1 MAERLG
7 VTREA
12 VRQQIASLLAERW
25 VARAD
30 PAAGSGRV
38 GRPETKYRLTEAGE
52 HLFPKRYDELASA
65 LVGAVA
71 EALGPQALRTVLEAV
86 TDARVRTW
94 ASRLADAPLAARVE
108 ALAGIYEEGDGFMDV
123 RRVPGGWEL
132 VERNCPYL
140 NVALER
146 PALCSTTVS
155 ALSRLLGREVVRQER
170 FQDGDGRC
178 VFRVSERRP
187 ARAGGFAP
195 EPPRTRQ
202 RSD

>member
-1 MAERLG
+1 
-7 VTREA
+7 
-12 VRQQIASLLAERW
+12 VRQQIAALLAEGW
-25 VARAD
+25 VARSD
-30 PAAGSGRV
+30 AAAASGRV
-38 GRPETKYRLTEAGE
+38 GRPETGYRLTEAGE

-71 EALGPQALRTVLEAV
+71 ETLGPQALRKVLEAL
-86 TDARVRTW
+86 TDARVKTW
-94 ASRLADAPLAARVE
+94 ASRLADVPLAGRVE

-178 VFRVSERRP
+178 VFGGSARRP
-187 ARAGGFAP
+187 PRTVGFAP
-195 EPPRTRQ
+195 EPERPPRRNV
-202 RSD
+202 

>member
-1 MAERLG
+1 M
-7 VTREA
+7 
-12 VRQQIASLLAERW
+12 RQQIAALLADGW
-25 VARAD
+25 VARSE

-38 GRPETKYRLTEAGE
+38 GRPETTYRLTEAGE

-71 EALGPQALRTVLEAV
+71 EKLGPQALRKVLEAI

-94 ASRLADAPLAARVE
+94 ASRLADVPLAARVE

-123 RRVPGGWEL
+123 RKVPGGWEL

-155 ALSRLLGREVVRQER
+155 ALARLLGREVVRRER

-178 VFRVSERRP
+178 VFRVSDRKPPRSE
-187 ARAGGFAP
+187 GFAP
-195 EPPRTRQ
+195 EPDRP
-202 RSD
+202 